1 MPLFQFWAC
10 TLPQFLASIRFRAI
24 CYNHFLRNEDTV
36 KKMLFANIRNT
47 ATCQKLRQGALEAS
61 APAPAPA
68 PNGAPSTAPP
78 LAS

>member
-24 CYNHFLRNEDTV
+24 CCNHFLQNEDTV

-61 APAPAPA
+61 APAPAP
-68 PNGAPSTAPP
+68 NGAPSTAPP
-78 LAS
+78 SAS